1 MRLLLILVWLSQI
14 LGQASDCNPNSFFR
28 IHELTLSPNPP
39 IPNQN
44 ASLSIY
50 YEAPFEVADGT
61 SDFAC
66 TLNGI
71 PVISS
76 SHPLCEGMPCP
87 ITTGLHNLTNSIE
100 IPEAKGSIV
109 CRNRWTSSA
118 NEQLLCVQIKMTQSL
133 FNWW

>member
-1 MRLLLILVWLSQI
+1 MRFILTLVGLIQI
-14 LGQASDCNPNSFFR
+14 LGQATDCNPNSLFH
-28 IHELTLSPNPP
+28 IHQLTLSPNPP
-39 IPNQN
+39 VVNEN
-44 ASLSIY
+44 ATLTIY

-76 SHPLCEGMPCP
+76 SHPLCDGMPCP
-87 ITTGLHNLTNSIE
+87 ITIGFHNLTNSIE
-100 IPEAKGSIV
+100 IPDAKGSLV
-109 CRNRWTSSA
+109 CKNRWYSTKH
-118 NEQLLCVQIKMTQSL
+118 EQLLCVETKMIQSI